1 MALTSAAMVPV
12 TEMAVTLTIT
22 VTDISCGL

>member
-1 MALTSAAMVPV
+1 MALTSA
-12 TEMAVTLTIT
+12 EMALSIDMAVMLTIT